1 MMDSSP
7 GTQWQHPGDSAP
19 RSDLSHTV
27 HDGKQTVVT
36 SNGSGASTR
45 SSSLEVELSFKE
57 IGPYKIHKVLGFG
70 AMATVYQAEDTQ
82 LNRQVALKVLN
93 KKWLHDPVAKE
104 RFLREAK
111 LASLIKSKHV
121 VLIHAVGEEN
131 GIPYLAMELLEGFAL
146 ERLLSEKIELTVTQ
160 ILRLGREIARG
171 LAAAHEK
178 GLIHRDIKPANIWL
192 ETVVDESGGN
202 KKIYRVK
209 LLDFGMARLQEQTQG
224 LTRHGMVVGTPFYMS
239 PEQATSSK
247 IDARSDLFSLGVV
260 LYQLSTGM
268 LPFQGETAISVM
280 SALIKETPTPV
291 HEVNPEIPRKLSRL
305 IEKLLSKLSEDRP
318 SNAINAAKQLE
329 QLERDIGV
337 ASSAS
342 HRRVQTESTTETG
355 LVSKP
360 NDYLAKCLIA
370 SLILNV
376 VLLVAVA
383 FLIGRLLPSF
393 GL

>member
-1 MMDSSP
+1 MDSHP
-7 GTQWQHPGDSAP
+7 GTQWQQPGDSAP
-19 RSDLSHTV
+19 PPDLSQTV
-27 HDGKQTVVT
+27 QDGKQTVVS
-36 SNGSGASTR
+36 SNGSTGRSH
-45 SSSLEVELSFKE
+45 SSSLDVELSFKE
-57 IGPYKIHKVLGFG
+57 IGPYKIDKVLGFG
-70 AMATVYQAEDTQ
+70 AMATVYRAEDTQ

-131 GIPYLAMELLEGFAL
+131 GVPYLAMELLEGFAL

-192 ETVVDESGGN
+192 ETVVDESGSN

-260 LYQLSTGM
+260 LYQLSTGI

-280 SALIKETPTPV
+280 SALIKETPRAV
-291 HEVNPEIPRKLSRL
+291 HEVNTEIPRKLSRL
-305 IEKLLSKLSEDRP
+305 IERLLAKLPDGRP
-318 SNAINAAKQLE
+318 PTALHAAKQLE
-329 QLERDIGV
+329 QLERDFGA
-337 ASSAS
+337 ASSSTQRSAQS
-342 HRRVQTESTTETG
+342 ESTTETG
-355 LVSKP
+355 LVTPAKYP
-360 NDYLAKCLIA
+360 LAKWLIV
-370 SLILNV
+370 SIILNV
-376 VLLVAVA
+376 LLLVAVA
-383 FLIGRLLPSF
+383 FLVGRLLPS
-393 GL
+393 LSP

>member
-1 MMDSSP
+1 MDSHP
-7 GTQWQHPGDSAP
+7 GKQWQQPGDSAP
-19 RSDLSHTV
+19 PPDLTRTV
-27 HDGKQTVVT
+27 QDGKQTVVS
-36 SNGSGASTR
+36 SNGSTVRSH
-45 SSSLEVELSFKE
+45 SSSLDVELSFKE
-57 IGPYKIHKVLGFG
+57 IGPYKVDKVLGFG
-70 AMATVYQAEDTQ
+70 AMATVYRAEDTQ

-131 GIPYLAMELLEGFAL
+131 GVPYLAMELLEGFAL
-146 ERLLSEKIELTVTQ
+146 ERLLSDKIELTVTQ

-280 SALIKETPTPV
+280 SALIKETPPAV
-291 HEVNPEIPRKLSRL
+291 HQVNPDIPRKLSRL
-305 IEKLLSKLSEDRP
+305 ISTLLAKSPEERP
-318 SNAINAAKQLE
+318 PSALHAAKQLE
-329 QLERDIGV
+329 QLEREV
-337 ASSAS
+337 VSTSSAS
-342 HRRVQTESTTETG
+342 HRSVPTESATETG

-360 NDYLAKCLIA
+360 RGHLTKWLIA
-370 SLILNV
+370 SVLLNVILLILI
-376 VLLVAVA
+376 A
-383 FLIGRLLPSF
+383 FLLGRLFPPPLP
-393 GL
+393 

>member
-36 SNGSGASTR
+36 SNGSGGSTR

-192 ETVVDESGGN
+192 ETVIDESGGN

-305 IEKLLSKLSEDRP
+305 IEKLLSKLPEDRP

-329 QLERDIGV
+329 QLERDIGA

-342 HRRVQTESTTETG
+342 HRPVQTESTTETG
-355 LVSKP
+355 SVSKP

-370 SLILNV
+370 SVILNV

-383 FLIGRLLPSF
+383 FLIGRLFTSL